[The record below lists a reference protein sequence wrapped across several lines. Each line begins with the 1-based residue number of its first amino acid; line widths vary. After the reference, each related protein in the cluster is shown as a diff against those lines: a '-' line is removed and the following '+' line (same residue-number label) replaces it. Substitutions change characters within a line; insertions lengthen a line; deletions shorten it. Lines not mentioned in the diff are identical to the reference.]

1 MNGAQISMNIQTMYE
16 WDLENVDNMLVGRGW
31 GGGQISGRMETMY
44 EEGAQMG
51 VWMGLR
57 LVGEQRQCMKGAL
70 RMLTIYR
77 WVCGWGLDQWENGDN
92 V

>member
-1 MNGAQISMNIQTMYE
+1 MCWWGVDGAQISGRMETMYE
-16 WDLENVDNMLVGRGW
+16 GGLENVDNMLVGLGW

-57 LVGEQRQCMKGAL
+57 LVSTQ
-70 RMLTIYR
+70 
-77 WVCGWGLDQWENGDN
+77 N
-92 V
+92 